1 MSGSREPLFYDISM
15 VLRPGVPEWPG
26 DAPYTCGWTM
36 RMDAGAHLNLSHFAM
51 SPHVGTHADAP
62 LHVLDGGDASES
74 FPLDVFRGRAFVL
87 DLPEALRLRA
97 HAAAAALEIADI
109 APHVPRGV
117 ERLLVKTGRS
127 TASGEF
133 PAAWAALTPSCV
145 AALCAGGLRL
155 LGVDAP
161 SVDAREAKVLAT
173 HRALFEG
180 RAYNLENLDL
190 TAVPGG
196 HYDLVAYP
204 LRLAGLDAA
213 PVRAVLAATG

>member
-1 MSGSREPLFYDISM
+1 MTPSGGRSWYDIST

-62 LHVLDGGDASES
+62 LHVLADGDGSES
-74 FPLDVFRGRAFVL
+74 FPLDVFRGPAFVL
-87 DLPEALRLRA
+87 DLPEALRARA
-97 HAAAAALEIADI
+97 HVTEAVLEIDDL
-109 APHVPRGV
+109 APFIPQGV
-117 ERLLVKTGRS
+117 ERLLLKAGRS

-133 PAAWAALTPSCV
+133 PASWPALTAACIS
-145 AALCAGGLRL
+145 ALCAGGLRL

-161 SVDAREAKVLAT
+161 SVDARDAKVLAT
-173 HRALFEG
+173 HRALFNAG
-180 RAYNLENLDL
+180 AYNLENLDL
-190 TAVPGG
+190 RAVPGG
-196 HYDLVAYP
+196 HYELVAYP

-213 PVRAVLAATG
+213 PVRAVLAATV